1 MMYQRSYPIIAR
13 EGWVH
18 IILVLIASLIVT
30 YFSGLASFP
39 AWLLLLFFVQFF
51 RDPRRI
57 ITSDEGAI
65 VSPASGKVVSICE
78 TDNPYQNGDSV
89 FMISVFMNIFSV
101 HSNLIPVEGQ
111 VVNRWYHPGRYVNA
125 ALDKSS
131 RENERNAIQIR
142 TNDDHDVFCVQIAG
156 LVARRIICHIK
167 PGDPVGTGQRYGF
180 IRFGS
185 RVDLYIPKTSNIKV
199 KLGQKVHSG
208 SDIIGFLPV
217 K

>member
-208 SDIIGFLPV
+208 SDIIGFLPA

>member
-1 MMYQRSYPIIAR
+1 
-13 EGWVH
+13 
-18 IILVLIASLIVT
+18 
-30 YFSGLASFP
+30 
-39 AWLLLLFFVQFF
+39 
-51 RDPRRI
+51 
-57 ITSDEGAI
+57 
-65 VSPASGKVVSICE
+65 
-78 TDNPYQNGDSV
+78 
-89 FMISVFMNIFSV
+89 MISVFMNIFSV